1 MSSLNFLKNFFCLL
15 LLGFAFAGC
24 KTDKYSLFLAP
35 GYTWEDFSKTKNSII
50 LGKVSFTGI
59 PGELEQV
66 LVVFEEGNTEKV
78 YPVQVAKKFVQPSS
92 DPKKNRTNFYFF
104 VQLPER
110 YYHVQEVI
118 AKHKTFEQL
127 ETPLLNANLTIPKN
141 SIRYIGTILIK
152 GIGPTLSM
160 LGPVTE
166 SDIVDE
172 RKDVIKVFK
181 EQYPQF
187 KDHKIDV
194 KVIDRYE
201 LFKDDGVGGK
211 F

>member
-1 MSSLNFLKNFFCLL
+1 MLKFLKNFFYLL
-15 LLGFAFAGC
+15 LFSFVLAGC
-24 KTDKYSLFLAP
+24 MTDKYSLFLAP
-35 GYTWEDFSKTKNSII
+35 GYTFEDFSKTKNSIV
-50 LGKVSFTGI
+50 LGKVSYEGI
-59 PGELEQV
+59 PGELQQV

-78 YPVQVAKKFVQPSS
+78 YPVQVGKSFVQPTS

-104 VQLPER
+104 IQLPEG

-118 AKHKTFEQL
+118 AKHKTFDQL
-127 ETPLLNANLTIPKN
+127 EMPLLNANLTIPKN
-141 SIRYIGTILIK
+141 SIRYIGTIHIK

-160 LGPVTE
+160 LGPVME
-166 SDIVDE
+166 SDIIDE
-172 RKDVIKVFK
+172 RQDVIKVFK
-181 EQYPQF
+181 KQYPQF

-201 LFKDDGVGGK
+201 LFKDEGLGGK